1 MSLVVY
7 NPFVFVPL
15 LFLFPKTA
23 AKLLYKVDWGGYTDF
38 WQKFYAPLV
47 GVLPLSWKKKIML
60 SGGIEKISPK
70 KQCNFILDVYTGS
83 NDDQNTQPIH
93 FIKKISPEA
102 VDLLWNYYQPDDC
115 EYWDL
120 REKIVKAGQR
130 LTDEQFKSLLYWK
143 HSTLAKEYISHNY
156 LNDQVMKYLLETNNE
171 DEFFYCVKLYG
182 LSKNMLSVISNDPR
196 LMQMYQETCQTA

>member
-1 MSLVVY
+1 MATKNLNNFKRVLKNILCWCINSLVCMGIFIVLNLSLLLMSLVVY

-15 LFLFPKTA
+15 FFLFPKTA

-83 NDDQNTQPIH
+83 NDDQNAQPIH

-130 LTDEQFKSLLYWK
+130 LTDEQFKILLYWK
-143 HSTLAKEYISHNY
+143 H
-156 LNDQVMKYLLETNNE
+156 
-171 DEFFYCVKLYG
+171 
-182 LSKNMLSVISNDPR
+182 
-196 LMQMYQETCQTA
+196 